1 MADLYFTYCNECHEQ
16 RDCLPHED
24 EFLCVGGDEGEGLDC
39 YTRITAAQD
48 VLRRERLEKAEADIR
63 ASQEAPRLAPAS
75 DSRNLTNQQKL
86 DHPLPLKDDS
96 DRPCVKCGMLT
107 KHPCPGNEQT
117 CPYCG
122 TVECVPGCNY

>member
-48 VLRRERLEKAEADIR
+48 VLRRERLAKAEADIR
-63 ASQEAPRLAPAS
+63 ASQERVCI
-75 DSRNLTNQQKL
+75 K
-86 DHPLPLKDDS
+86 
-96 DRPCVKCGMLT
+96 
-107 KHPCPGNEQT
+107 GNYEPD
-117 CPYCG
+117 CRGSCIDIR
-122 TVECVPGCNY
+122 CSCNN